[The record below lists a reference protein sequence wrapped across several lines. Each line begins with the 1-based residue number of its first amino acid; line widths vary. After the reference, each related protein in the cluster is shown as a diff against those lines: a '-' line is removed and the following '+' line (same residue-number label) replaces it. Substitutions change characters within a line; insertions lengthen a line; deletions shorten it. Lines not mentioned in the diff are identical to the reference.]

1 MSGYLEQAFRLACSR
16 NCCVPWIGCLT
27 RSILVRI
34 LWGTM
39 QKTAI
44 LEAVTWMLALG
55 LLVGMIPARQLAA
68 PVLPTQTTT
77 PRAPIHRPYDGYEE
91 LLNRPVLQTLSPSQS
106 SGDSDSAIFGLP
118 VELNRLY
125 AEARKVAKEPE
136 GNPLLAASYYNMGC
150 FEFLRLLFQEAGLDL
165 QAVLFGSGE
174 GSQVAD
180 GDLIKME
187 ASIYGGEPHWG
198 LYFQGQVYHNWGAF
212 RVDPLDEYLA
222 YYPLPG
228 SQVWFFHPSFS
239 SSRSAA
245 SFSAFR

>member
-1 MSGYLEQAFRLACSR
+1 
-16 NCCVPWIGCLT
+16 
-27 RSILVRI
+27 
-34 LWGTM
+34 M

-68 PVLPTQTTT
+68 PILPAQTSTASTTT
-77 PRAPIHRPYDGYEE
+77 PSAPIHRPYDGYDE
-91 LLNRPVLQTLSPSQS
+91 LEKRPALRTLSPTQS
-106 SGDSDSAIFGLP
+106 SVNSDSAISGLP
-118 VELNRLY
+118 AELNRLY

-136 GNPLLAASYYNMGC
+136 GNPLLAASYFNMGC

-165 QAVLFGSGE
+165 QAVLFGSEE
-174 GSQVAD
+174 GSQAED

-198 LYFQGQVYHNWGAF
+198 LYFQGQVYHNWGSF
-212 RVDPLDEYLA
+212 RVDPLEEYLA